1 MINLVRKFSQ
11 SETLMARFLDFKLV
25 SIIRKTLKIRVLS
38 FSLLRFTLV
47 VTLLYN
53 VTTDLCLTITGI
65 S

>member
-1 MINLVRKFSQ
+1 
-11 SETLMARFLDFKLV
+11 MARFLDFKLV